1 MSPPELPYRGGG
13 GASQGTRHASSTLNT
28 AAWQTRSSAIFKME
42 PIRSTSN
49 NCLAHCVALAGPHG
63 ANLPPRDGYQIDSD
77 SHVVRYISSRR
88 RSGNAFTNYKK
99 LQEFSK
105 ARQRLTQAAAPS
117 DDCELARTLLPWPPS
132 ESESALL

>member
-1 MSPPELPYRGGG
+1 
-13 GASQGTRHASSTLNT
+13 
-28 AAWQTRSSAIFKME
+28 ME

-88 RSGNAFTNYKK
+88 RRGNAFTNYKK

-105 ARQRLTQAAAPS
+105 ARQRLPVTQAAAPS
-117 DDCELARTLLPWPPS
+117 DDCELARTHAAAQVAITIRVRAAEGVPS
-132 ESESALL
+132 EGAPHMRTTQLVAHN